1 MHIKPTN
8 RVRWQLLMLA
18 VAALLAGPKTFA
30 QASAGAAVPA
40 VGTKA
45 PDFSLKTVDGT
56 QVSLAATLRRG
67 PVVLVVGRGYPGY
80 QCPFCT
86 RQFGEIR
93 ARAKDFEARGAT
105 VLWIYP
111 GATDEVRKRG
121 EEFLGAAELPSNI
134 RLLLDPGYAFTLSYG
149 LRWDAPR
156 ETAYP
161 ATLVID
167 RDGIVRYALVSR
179 EHGGR
184 APIADVLAALPAP
197 K

>member
-1 MHIKPTN
+1 VT
-8 RVRWQLLMLA
+8 LTLA
-18 VAALLAGPKTFA
+18 AVVSSGTLVAQP
-30 QASAGAAVPA
+30 QAPASPAVPA
-40 VGTKA
+40 VGQKA
-45 PDFSLKTVDGT
+45 PEFSLTAVDGT
-56 QVSLAATLRRG
+56 PVSLTAMLRRG

-93 ARAKDFEARGAT
+93 SRAKDFEARGAT

-111 GATDEVRKRG
+111 GAGDEVKKRA
-121 EEFLGAAELPSNI
+121 EEFAGAAELPASI
-134 RLLLDPGYAFTLSYG
+134 RLLVDPGYRFTTTYG
-149 LRWDAPR
+149 LRWDAPK

-161 ATLVID
+161 ATFVID
-167 RDGIVRYALVSR
+167 RGGIVRYALVSR

>member
-1 MHIKPTN
+1 MHITRTKRLQTA
-8 RVRWQLLMLA
+8 LLTLALA
-18 VAALLAGPKTFA
+18 VALGGGKFQA
-30 QASAGAAVPA
+30 QAPASTPA
-40 VGTKA
+40 VGQKA
-45 PDFSLKTVDGT
+45 PDFSLNAVDGT
-56 QVSLAATLRRG
+56 PVSLAAMLRRG

-86 RQFGEIR
+86 RQFGEMR

-105 VLWIYP
+105 VLWVYP
-111 GATDEVRKRG
+111 GATDETMKRA
-121 EEFLGAAELPSNI
+121 EEFVGAAQLPPNI
-134 RLLLDPGYAFTLSYG
+134 RLLVDPGYAFTVSYG
-149 LRWDAPR
+149 LRWDAPK

-161 ATLVID
+161 ATFVID